1 MECKTG
7 CQQCLELQCNSNCK
21 TCSDNPDFCLSC
33 NNDHYLDSSSNSCIE
48 CISPCQTCSY
58 REICDS
64 CIDDYFLISNSCYE
78 CNKNC
83 KTTLDDNCKCDT
95 CEDGYYLENY
105 QCFQCDSN
113 CNTCSVSSINCLSC
127 NIGYYLSTSNNCEEC
142 PNICE
147 ECTNENICNSCI
159 NNYFLFNN
167 ICYQCNYNCKTSNDN
182 CKCDTCE
189 DGYYLE
195 NYQCLSDNSFSGN
208 EQIENMINNI
218 FEDLNINDIDDG
230 NDRKISEKNLMI
242 LLTSAEN
249 QKINGNKKIIIT
261 DLDIYE
267 YKLKQE
273 YNISINDSL
282 YILQIISE
290 EEGMKIPKIEY
301 EVYYNFYNSSNNL
314 TKLNLTLCKGIK
326 IQISIPVSIKINDSI
341 DKYNPKSGYYNDIC
355 YKARSKSGTDI
366 TLKDRREEFIE
377 NNLTLCEEN
386 CEFIDYNYTNEKV
399 KCSCEIKTYISPNY
413 DFKFNKNEFIKN
425 FIDIKN
431 IANINII
438 KCYKIVLK
446 IKNLLHNYGFYIMD
460 SILFLYFLTIFIF
473 LCNLIKN

>member
-1 MECKTG
+1 
-7 CQQCLELQCNSNCK
+7 
-21 TCSDNPDFCLSC
+21 
-33 NNDHYLDSSSNSCIE
+33 
-48 CISPCQTCSY
+48 
-58 REICDS
+58 
-64 CIDDYFLISNSCYE
+64 
-78 CNKNC
+78 
-83 KTTLDDNCKCDT
+83 
-95 CEDGYYLENY
+95 
-105 QCFQCDSN
+105 
-113 CNTCSVSSINCLSC
+113 
-127 NIGYYLSTSNNCEEC
+127 
-142 PNICE
+142 
-147 ECTNENICNSCI
+147 
-159 NNYFLFNN
+159 
-167 ICYQCNYNCKTSNDN
+167 
-182 CKCDTCE
+182 
-189 DGYYLE
+189 
-195 NYQCLSDNSFSGN
+195 
-208 EQIENMINNI
+208 
-218 FEDLNINDIDDG
+218 
-230 NDRKISEKNLMI
+230 
-242 LLTSAEN
+242 
-249 QKINGNKKIIIT
+249 
-261 DLDIYE
+261 
-267 YKLKQE
+267 
-273 YNISINDSL
+273 
-282 YILQIISE
+282 
-290 EEGMKIPKIEY
+290 MKIPKIEY

-431 IANINII
+431 IANINLI

-473 LCNLIKN
+473 SCNLIKN

>member
-105 QCFQCDSN
+105 QC
-113 CNTCSVSSINCLSC
+113 
-127 NIGYYLSTSNNCEEC
+127 
-142 PNICE
+142 
-147 ECTNENICNSCI
+147 
-159 NNYFLFNN
+159 
-167 ICYQCNYNCKTSNDN
+167 
-182 CKCDTCE
+182 
-189 DGYYLE
+189 
-195 NYQCLSDNSFSGN
+195 LSDNSFSGN

-249 QKINGNKKIIIT
+249 QKIT
-261 DLDIYE
+261 
-267 YKLKQE
+267 
-273 YNISINDSL
+273 
-282 YILQIISE
+282 
-290 EEGMKIPKIEY
+290 
-301 EVYYNFYNSSNNL
+301 
-314 TKLNLTLCKGIK
+314 
-326 IQISIPVSIKINDSI
+326 
-341 DKYNPKSGYYNDIC
+341 
-355 YKARSKSGTDI
+355 
-366 TLKDRREEFIE
+366 
-377 NNLTLCEEN
+377 
-386 CEFIDYNYTNEKV
+386 
-399 KCSCEIKTYISPNY
+399 EIK
-413 DFKFNKNEFIKN
+413 K
-425 FIDIKN
+425 
-431 IANINII
+431 
-438 KCYKIVLK
+438 
-446 IKNLLHNYGFYIMD
+446 
-460 SILFLYFLTIFIF
+460 
-473 LCNLIKN
+473 